1 MKSLKE
7 RLNEV
12 KGENITS
19 QWINDEKP
27 IMTRDGRQAIKL
39 EVVSPVYVL
48 KLLILWE
55 ILRKLMN
62 QMI

>member
-27 IMTRDGRQAIKL
+27 IMTRDGRQDII
-39 EVVSPVYVL
+39 L
-48 KLLILWE
+48 KVD
-55 ILRKLMN
+55 M
-62 QMI
+62 